1 MRATLPNRHHRS
13 LEKSGDAFDDV
24 SVGHRDA
31 YDWSTASGGWRG
43 EERALAFEDPDQPVE
58 VLIVD

>member
-1 MRATLPNRHHRS
+1 MRVTFANCYHRTLDKVS
-13 LEKSGDAFDDV
+13 DTFDDV
-24 SVGHRDA
+24 SVGHRHSD
-31 YDWSTASGGWRG
+31 DWSTACGWWRG